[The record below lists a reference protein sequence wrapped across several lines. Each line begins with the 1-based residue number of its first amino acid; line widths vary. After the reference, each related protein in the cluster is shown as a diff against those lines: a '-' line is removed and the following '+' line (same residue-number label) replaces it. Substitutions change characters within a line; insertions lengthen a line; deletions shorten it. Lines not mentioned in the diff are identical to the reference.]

1 MDKEYHLPFQETK
14 DVEAI
19 KLSATVAAHDSTHL
33 GDSGWKGT

>member
-19 KLSATVAAHDSTHL
+19 KPAVIAVVEFRMEINRIQA
-33 GDSGWKGT
+33 